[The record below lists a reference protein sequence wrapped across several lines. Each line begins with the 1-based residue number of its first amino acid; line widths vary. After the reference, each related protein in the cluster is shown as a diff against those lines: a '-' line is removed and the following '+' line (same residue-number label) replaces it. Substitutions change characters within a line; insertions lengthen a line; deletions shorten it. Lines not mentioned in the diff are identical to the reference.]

1 MRTFQDT
8 FEIRKWSIIDGF
20 SIYMTVP
27 LAHLN
32 RATRQ
37 LEIQKE
43 KASSTESKKGRFIN
57 GVPGKL
63 EVSKEIPE

>member
-1 MRTFQDT
+1 
-8 FEIRKWSIIDGF
+8 
-20 SIYMTVP
+20 MTVT

-63 EVSKEIPE
+63 EVSKEVPE